1 MKKTI
6 ETWMMQNAKS
16 GDVFYSDK
24 MDNHLTAM
32 ANYHKRTIKT
42 ERLLTVSPVW
52 EDQSTTKVT
61 RITFLQ

>member
-24 MDNHLTAM
+24 MDKHLTAM

>member
-1 MKKTI
+1 MRNTI

-24 MDNHLTAM
+24 MDKHLTAM
-32 ANYHKRTIKT
+32 ANYYKRAIKT
-42 ERLLTVSPVW
+42 ERLLTVSPIW
-52 EDQSTTKVT
+52 EEQSVTKIT

>member
-24 MDNHLTAM
+24 MDKHLTAM
-32 ANYHKRTIKT
+32 ANYYKRTIKT
-42 ERLLTVSPVW
+42 ERLLTISPVW
-52 EDQSTTKVT
+52 EEQSVTKIT
-61 RITFLQ
+61 RITFL